1 MHDDGNSAPLSWAS
15 KKARRVARSTLTAE
29 TLAAVE
35 AIDAA
40 QVSKKILEEVLIRE
54 IPAIN
59 LYVDNKSL
67 YDTASTSNVIADKR
81 LMIDLEVV
89 RDMLDRDELIMKLI
103 SSDKQLADGLTKS
116 GVDRRKLTDVLSSG
130 LIEL

>member
-1 MHDDGNSAPLSWAS
+1 
-15 KKARRVARSTLTAE
+15 
-29 TLAAVE
+29 
-35 AIDAA
+35 
-40 QVSKKILEEVLIRE
+40 
-54 IPAIN
+54 
-59 LYVDNKSL
+59 
-67 YDTASTSNVIADKR
+67 
-81 LMIDLEVV
+81 MIDFEVV